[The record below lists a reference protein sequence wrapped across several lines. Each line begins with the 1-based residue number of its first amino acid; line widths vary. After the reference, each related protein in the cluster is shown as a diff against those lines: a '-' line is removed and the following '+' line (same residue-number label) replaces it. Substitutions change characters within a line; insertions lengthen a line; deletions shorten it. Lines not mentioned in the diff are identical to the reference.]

1 MTISKTN
8 SGCSYEKQSSIARP
22 KQSRQVQKILSWRKE
37 KMNDKITCEK
47 CGSEMRPIDSN
58 KPVGMICP
66 KCGWGW
72 ATSYMDPMRD
82 DDTTYTISLSE
93 GNSVTNATIQTIAK
107 ISNKNYLQAKKIIE
121 NSPMNIYIGKAT
133 QIKDILYCFFLNLI

>member
-1 MTISKTN
+1 
-8 SGCSYEKQSSIARP
+8 
-22 KQSRQVQKILSWRKE
+22 
-37 KMNDKITCEK
+37 MNDKITCEK

-107 ISNKNYLQAKKIIE
+107 ISNKNYLQAKK
-121 NSPMNIYIGKAT
+121 
-133 QIKDILYCFFLNLI
+133 

>member
-58 KPVGMICP
+58 KPVGSVAGAGQHLIWILCEMMI
-66 KCGWGW
+66 
-72 ATSYMDPMRD
+72 RH
-82 DDTTYTISLSE
+82 
-93 GNSVTNATIQTIAK
+93 
-107 ISNKNYLQAKKIIE
+107 
-121 NSPMNIYIGKAT
+121 
-133 QIKDILYCFFLNLI
+133 ILYPYLKEIV